1 MGLGEAPE
9 SWGTGKHCQD
19 LLWGIRGPD
28 LPPGHR
34 CIPHLQRHQ
43 AGWDARPEGAPFSS
57 STPPIQLPVS
67 TGSDPL
73 HQCPEVVLSFF
84 LIPEA
89 PPGSRPPSGKDL
101 HEEVMGR
108 TPRPPPPCPA
118 ALPLCGASAQARGFL
133 PHFCHLLLWA
143 LHLSSQVTL

>member
-84 LIPEA
+84 LNSRGPTWFQATIRKRPPRRGHGE
-89 PPGSRPPSGKDL
+89 PPG
-101 HEEVMGR
+101 
-108 TPRPPPPCPA
+108 PRPH
-118 ALPLCGASAQARGFL
+118 ALPPFLSVEPQPRPGASCPTSAISYSGPSISVAK
-133 PHFCHLLLWA
+133 
-143 LHLSSQVTL
+143 